1 MARMQGEFDGGAW
14 FLRPRRV
21 KKSARHQ
28 FGDEAFFGCA
38 TKVNAASRNARPEL
52 NAFSIFFF

>member
-1 MARMQGEFDGGAW
+1 MQGEFDGGAW

-52 NAFSIFFF
+52 NAISIFFF